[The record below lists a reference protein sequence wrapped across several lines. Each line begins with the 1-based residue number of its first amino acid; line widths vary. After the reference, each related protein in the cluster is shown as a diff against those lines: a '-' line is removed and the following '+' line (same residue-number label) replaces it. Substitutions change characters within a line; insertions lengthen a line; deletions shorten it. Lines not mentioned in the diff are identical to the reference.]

1 MRIAAVSATLANGY
15 IQVKKISETPIPGGG
30 GGAAAGLPSIPQAP
44 NMFAL
49 GKGQIQN
56 PTAFA
61 DNRVYVTEHDI
72 TSTQQRVKTVES
84 GAILGH

>member
-1 MRIAAVSATLANGY
+1 
-15 IQVKKISETPIPGGG
+15 
-30 GGAAAGLPSIPQAP
+30 
-44 NMFAL
+44 MFAL